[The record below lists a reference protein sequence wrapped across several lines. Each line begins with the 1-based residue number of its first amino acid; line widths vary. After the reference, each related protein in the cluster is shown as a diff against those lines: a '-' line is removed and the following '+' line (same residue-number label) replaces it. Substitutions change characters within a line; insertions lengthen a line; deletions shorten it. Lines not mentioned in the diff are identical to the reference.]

1 MSRAEGPVAFI
12 ALFVDPKSRLCVAVQ
27 NFVCWSRLGSHDPQL
42 TQRRLAEQQ
51 LIMTRGEHINIVQRS

>member
-27 NFVCWSRLGSHDPQL
+27 NFRFVGRVLDH
-42 TQRRLAEQQ
+42 
-51 LIMTRGEHINIVQRS
+51 MTLN